1 MRHIIKNGRITR
13 RGVLTGSLLLSL
25 TALLIG
31 SFGLATGNT
40 PAGAVNASAS
50 KAGGLKVDQKSAW
63 NPAFELSVSFTT
75 SASSTGQYESPYV
88 AVWIENASGVPVRT
102 LGLWML
108 NTSRG
113 VRYLSH
119 LSRWVNA
126 AQSAGT
132 LAGTQ
137 TSPTRMASTYTLVW
151 DGKDDKK
158 VPLPQGDYVLCIESA
173 RQEGPYSLLEEKISV
188 GAVPFKKALS
198 PNGELTNV
206 SAEFRKRG

>member
-1 MRHIIKNGRITR
+1 MRHIIKNGRVTR
-13 RGVLTGSLLLSL
+13 RGVLTGGLLLSL
-25 TALLIG
+25 SALLSG
-31 SFGLATGNT
+31 SLGLAKGNT
-40 PAGAVNASAS
+40 PAGAVNVGAS
-50 KAGGLKVDQKSAW
+50 KAGALKGDQKSAW
-63 NPAFELSVSFTT
+63 NPAFELAVSFTT

-113 VRYLSH
+113 IRYLSH

-137 TSPTRMASTYTLVW
+137 TSPTRMAGTYTLVW

-173 RQEGPYSLLEEKISV
+173 RHDGPYSLLEEKISV
-188 GAVPFKKALS
+188 GAVPFKKTL
-198 PNGELTNV
+198 PPDGELTDV
-206 SAEFRKRG
+206 SVEFRKHS

>member
-1 MRHIIKNGRITR
+1 MRHSIRNGRVTR
-13 RGVLTGSLLLSL
+13 RGSLLVVLSALLSGSLGLAQGTNPAGMVNTGSSKVG
-25 TALLIG
+25 ALK
-31 SFGLATGNT
+31 N
-40 PAGAVNASAS
+40 
-50 KAGGLKVDQKSAW
+50 DQKAAW

-75 SASSTGQYESPYV
+75 SASSTGQYERPYV

-119 LSRWVNA
+119 LRRWVNA

-132 LAGTQ
+132 LTGTQ
-137 TSPTRMASTYTLVW
+137 TSPTRMAGTYTLVW

-173 RQEGPYSLLEEKISV
+173 RQEGPYSLLQEKISI
-188 GAVPFKKALS
+188 GAVLFKKTLTS
-198 PNGELTNV
+198 SGELTNV
-206 SAEFRKRG
+206 ITEFRKHS

>member
-1 MRHIIKNGRITR
+1 MQHIIRNGKVTQRSI
-13 RGVLTGSLLLSL
+13 LTGRLLLSL
-25 TALLIG
+25 SALLSG
-31 SFGLATGNT
+31 TLGLAQGTT
-40 PAGAVNASAS
+40 PAGSVNTSAL
-50 KAGGLKVDQKSAW
+50 KATAPKVGQKTTWS
-63 NPAFELSVSFTT
+63 PAFELSVSFTT
-75 SASSTGQYESPYV
+75 SASSTGQYERPYV
-88 AVWIENASGVPVRT
+88 AVWIENASGMPVRT

-137 TSPTRMASTYTLVW
+137 TSPTRMAGSYTLVW
-151 DGKDDKK
+151 DGRDDKK
-158 VPLPQGDYVLCIESA
+158 VLLPQGDYVLCIESA
-173 RQEGPYSLLEEKISV
+173 RQEGPYSLLQEKISV
-188 GAVPFKKALS
+188 GVVPFKKTLS

-206 SAEFRKRG
+206 SAELRKHS

>member
-1 MRHIIKNGRITR
+1 MRRIKNGRVTR
-13 RGVLTGSLLLSL
+13 RGVMTGSLWLSL
-25 TALLIG
+25 TALLSG
-31 SFGLATGNT
+31 SLGLAQGTTQGGT
-40 PAGAVNASAS
+40 VTASVPKAGAP
-50 KAGGLKVDQKSAW
+50 KVDQKSAW

-75 SASSTGQYESPYV
+75 SASTTGQYERPYL

-102 LGLWML
+102 PGLWML
-108 NTSRG
+108 NTSWG

-137 TSPTRMASTYTLVW
+137 TSPTRMAGTYTLVW
-151 DGKDDKK
+151 DGRDDKK
-158 VPLPQGDYVLCIESA
+158 VPLPQGDYVLCIEPA
-173 RQEGPYSLLEEKISV
+173 RQEGPYSLLQEKISV
-188 GAVPFKKALS
+188 GAVPFKKTLS

-206 SAEFRKRG
+206 SAELRKHS